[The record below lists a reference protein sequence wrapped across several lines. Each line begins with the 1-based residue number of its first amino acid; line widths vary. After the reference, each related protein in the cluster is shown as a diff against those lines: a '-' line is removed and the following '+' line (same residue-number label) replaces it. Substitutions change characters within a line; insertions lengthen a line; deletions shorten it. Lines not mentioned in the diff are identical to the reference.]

1 MSIIQTAKELLKKGI
16 ALNDAELIAMANS
29 LLGTVSEVPTTVSV
43 KPQEKK
49 PRKTRAKAVV
59 KEKQSL
65 VDQFSVENKRSQS
78 KKVLVKAQR
87 INTFNDDGVLA
98 KDEENITPKIIPAK
112 RDRPK
117 FEKVKQICQSC
128 NGSVMVHPA
137 HVREF
142 YVCDGCLSNRT
153 RGR

>member
-1 MSIIQTAKELLKKGI
+1 MTIIQTAKDLLKKGI
-16 ALNDAELIAMANS
+16 ALNDPELIEMANS
-29 LLGTVSEVPTTVSV
+29 LLGTVNKAEPIVISE
-43 KPQEKK
+43 PQETKPKK
-49 PRKTRAKAVV
+49 SRARTVV

-65 VDQFSVENKRSQS
+65 VDQFAIENKRSQS
-78 KKVLVKAQR
+78 KRVLVKAKR
-87 INTFNDDGVLA
+87 VNTFNDDGILA
-98 KDEENITPKIIPAK
+98 KDEENITPKITPAK

-117 FEKVKQICQSC
+117 FEKVKQVCQSC

-142 YVCDGCLSNRT
+142 YTCDNCLNNKT

>member
-16 ALNDAELIAMANS
+16 ALNDPELIEMANT
-29 LLGTVSEVPTTVSV
+29 LLGTVSESLPTAAVEPQA
-43 KPQEKK
+43 KPKK
-49 PRKTRAKAVV
+49 SRAKAVV

-65 VDQFSVENKRSQS
+65 VDQFAIENKRSQS
-78 KKVLVKAQR
+78 KRVLVKAKR
-87 INTFNDDGVLA
+87 INTFKDDGTLA
-98 KDEENITPKIIPAK
+98 KDEENITPKITPAK

-117 FEKVKQICQSC
+117 FEKVKQVCQSC

-142 YVCDGCLSNRT
+142 YVCDGCLSNKT

>member
-16 ALNDAELIAMANS
+16 ALNDAELIEMANS

-87 INTFNDDGVLA
+87 VNTFNDDGVLA

-117 FEKVKQICQSC
+117 FKKVKQICQSC

-137 HVREF
+137 HIREF

>member
-16 ALNDAELIAMANS
+16 ALNDSELIEMANS
-29 LLGTVSEVPTTVSV
+29 LLETINETPPAVAVE
-43 KPQEKK
+43 PQEKK

-65 VDQFSVENKRSQS
+65 VDQFAVENKRSQS
-78 KKVLVKAQR
+78 KRVLVKAKR

-98 KDEENITPKIIPAK
+98 KDEENVTPKITPSK

-117 FEKVKQICQSC
+117 FEKVKQVCQSC